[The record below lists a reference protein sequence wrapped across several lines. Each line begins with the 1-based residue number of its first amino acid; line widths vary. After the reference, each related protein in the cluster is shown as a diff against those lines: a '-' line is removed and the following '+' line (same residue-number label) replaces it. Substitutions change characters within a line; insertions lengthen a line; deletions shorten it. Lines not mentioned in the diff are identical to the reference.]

1 MKSVAC
7 LTPYTKINSKGTNV
21 LNQKAKTIKVLE
33 ENIEVNI
40 HNIAF
45 SNGFSDMIPKAQGKK
60 KRIDFSEI
68 KKEEVH

>member
-1 MKSVAC
+1 MKSVAS

-40 HNIAF
+40 HDLTF
-45 SNGFSDMIPKAQGKK
+45 SNSFSDMIPKAQGKK
-60 KRIDFSEI
+60 KWIN
-68 KKEEVH
+68 